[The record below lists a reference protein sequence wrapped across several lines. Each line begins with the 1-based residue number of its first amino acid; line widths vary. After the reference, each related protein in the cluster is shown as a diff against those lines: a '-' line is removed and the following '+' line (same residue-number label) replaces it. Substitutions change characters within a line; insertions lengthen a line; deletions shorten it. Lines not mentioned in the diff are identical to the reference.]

1 MAKHGKE
8 LSSDLKE
15 RVVALHQE
23 RHGYKKIARALK
35 LSRNTVAKIIQNFKK
50 NGTVKPASKRSGR
63 PKKITERMARLVTR
77 KVLQDRRKSASKL
90 AQDVSEAT
98 GSTVSAQT
106 IRRTLHSS
114 KLHGRQPRRKPLLKK
129 RHKDAR
135 LKFAKAHQTKDQT
148 FWDKI
153 LWSDETKINIFGSDG
168 EQKVWRRNGEA
179 YAEGCTIP
187 TVKHGGG
194 SVMVWGAMSS
204 QGVSNLHFIDRIMTA
219 DTYCKI
225 LDEHMLPTLKSL
237 GRGALFQHD
246 NDPKHSARLTSAF
259 LKKKKVKVIEWPSM
273 SPDINPIEHL
283 WGVLKR
289 RVEQRQPSSR
299 SQLKEVISEEW
310 HLITAETCSN
320 LVTSMPRRLDA
331 VLASKGGHTKY

>member
-1 MAKHGKE
+1 
-8 LSSDLKE
+8 
-15 RVVALHQE
+15 
-23 RHGYKKIARALK
+23 
-35 LSRNTVAKIIQNFKK
+35 
-50 NGTVKPASKRSGR
+50 
-63 PKKITERMARLVTR
+63 
-77 KVLQDRRKSASKL
+77 
-90 AQDVSEAT
+90 
-98 GSTVSAQT
+98 
-106 IRRTLHSS
+106 
-114 KLHGRQPRRKPLLKK
+114 
-129 RHKDAR
+129 
-135 LKFAKAHQTKDQT
+135 
-148 FWDKI
+148 
-153 LWSDETKINIFGSDG
+153 
-168 EQKVWRRNGEA
+168 
-179 YAEGCTIP
+179 
-187 TVKHGGG
+187 
-194 SVMVWGAMSS
+194 MVWGAMSS
-204 QGVSNLHFIDRIMTA
+204 QGVGNLHFIDGIMTA

-289 RVEQRQPSSR
+289 KVEQRQPSSR

-320 LVTSMPRRLDA
+320 FVNSMPRRLDA